1 MTVPTTH
8 DDTSTADAWTVKRV
22 MDWTVGHLQRKGS
35 DSPRLDTEILLAHA
49 RGCERIELYTHFND
63 VLTEEERTT
72 MRELVQRRANHEP
85 VAYLVGYRE
94 FYSLEFEVNKE
105 VLIPRPDTETIVL
118 ELLEIAK
125 TMASPKIIDVCT
137 GSGCIAISV
146 AVNHNTAELTATELY
161 EPTIELARRNAEK
174 HEVSDRIDF
183 IQGDL
188 LGGIPAE
195 QQFDIVA
202 SNPPYIPTLDIE
214 TLAPNVRD
222 HEPHAALDGGH
233 DGVQFLSRLIADTP
247 SYLKDGGYLM
257 LEMGPE
263 QAGLVC
269 ELIDENGCFSEAQ
282 ILTDLAGRSRVACAR
297 KKPTTL

>member
-1 MTVPTTH
+1 MTAPTTQQE
-8 DDTSTADAWTVKRV
+8 TSTGDAWTVKRV
-22 MDWTVGHLQRKGS
+22 MDWTVAHLQRKGS

-63 VLTEEERTT
+63 VLTDDERAT

-94 FYSLEFEVNKE
+94 FYSLEFEVNKD

-125 TMASPKIIDVCT
+125 TMASPKIVDVCT

-146 AVNHNTAELTATELY
+146 AVNHDTAEVVATELHDVALQ
-161 EPTIELARRNAEK
+161 IAVQNSEK
-174 HEVSDRIDF
+174 HEVSDRIEF
-183 IQGDL
+183 LKGDL
-188 LGGIPAE
+188 LSCIKPE

-202 SNPPYIPTLDIE
+202 SNPPYVATADIE
-214 TLAPNVRD
+214 TLEPTVRE
-222 HEPHAALDGGH
+222 HEPHTALDGGA
-233 DGVQFLSRLIADTP
+233 DGTRYISRLITDAP
-247 SYLKDGGYLM
+247 NYLKDGGYLM
-257 LEMGPE
+257 LEMGSE
-263 QAGLVC
+263 QAGMVC
-269 ELIDENGCFSEAQ
+269 ELIDENGQFSDAQ

-297 KKPTTL
+297 KKPA

>member
-8 DDTSTADAWTVKRV
+8 DETSTGDAWTVKRV

-63 VLTEEERTT
+63 VLTNEERNI
-72 MRELVQRRANHEP
+72 MRELVQRRANNEP

-94 FYSLEFEVNKE
+94 FYSLEFEVNKA

-146 AVNHNTAELTATELY
+146 AVNHNTAEVTATELFD
-161 EPTIELARRNAEK
+161 PAMQLAQGNAEK
-174 HEVSDRIDF
+174 HEVADRIEF
-183 IQGDL
+183 VQGDL
-188 LGGIPAE
+188 LTCIQPQ

-202 SNPPYIPTLDIE
+202 SNPPYVPTLDIE
-214 TLAPNVRD
+214 TLEADVRD
-222 HEPHAALDGGH
+222 HEPHTALDGGH
-233 DGVQFLSRLIADTP
+233 DGVKFISRLIEDAP
-247 SYLKDGGYLM
+247 KYLKDGGYLM

-263 QAGLVC
+263 QAGVVC
-269 ELIDENGCFSEAQ
+269 ELIDENGNFSDAQ

-297 KKPTTL
+297 KKPK